1 MQLDWSTLKKVND
14 GNDFELEESDEQSP
28 EFDFTDSVTGVKIH
42 ADKGVFA
49 ENTTANVSQ
58 ITSGEVYD
66 TAKNLISDISSE
78 FNLYDIAFSGEDGTE
93 AKPNGKIQIEIPI
106 PSDFLTPVVYRI
118 SDGRKTLING
128 TVSDGMFTFSA
139 KEAGTYL
146 IADKSASS
154 SKTNQT
160 NNKNSNTNTNTTKT
174 KTTTTSPKTG
184 DSGIGAILSALAV
197 SVGAVIL
204 SKKRKEK

>member
-1 MQLDWSTLKKVND
+1 
-14 GNDFELEESDEQSP
+14 
-28 EFDFTDSVTGVKIH
+28 
-42 ADKGVFA
+42 
-49 ENTTANVSQ
+49 
-58 ITSGEVYD
+58 
-66 TAKNLISDISSE
+66 
-78 FNLYDIAFSGEDGTE
+78 
-93 AKPNGKIQIEIPI
+93 
-106 PSDFLTPVVYRI
+106 VVYRI

-160 NNKNSNTNTNTTKT
+160 NNKNSNTNTT

-184 DSGIGAILSALAV
+184 DSGIGTALSALAV

-204 SKKRKEK
+204 SMKRKEK